1 MKNVKDVHVH
11 RYDEHAWTMVNESIA
26 AETLV
31 HLRVNGKAVS
41 SLLAS
46 PEHLDDLVIGHLAT
60 EYGLEH
66 YDQDKVSQSRD
77 ADELVAD
84 LHTLRDPQIE
94 ARTSI
99 VTSSC
104 GACDQRNLS
113 SLIQQIPSVDS
124 PKEQTNLD
132 VVIQA
137 LYEMRSHQKDFSQT
151 GGMHA
156 AGLLVGDG
164 TSICVR
170 EDIGRHNAVDKV
182 YGYWSRTANKTPL
195 ALLLSGRC
203 GWDIVAKAASMGTPI
218 IASFGAASSLAVDA
232 ARWANMTLVSFV
244 RDGKA
249 VVIGPVDGRFERKH

>member
-11 RYDEHAWTMVNESIA
+11 RYDEQALTMVNESIA

-31 HLRVNGKAVS
+31 HLRVNGKPIS

-46 PEHLDDLVIGHLAT
+46 PEHLDDLIIGHLAT

-66 YDQDKVSQSRD
+66 QSQDKVSQSKE
-77 ADELVAD
+77 AEELVAD
-84 LHTLRDPQIE
+84 LQTQRDPQID

-104 GACDQRNLS
+104 GACDQSNLS
-113 SLIQQIPSVDS
+113 SLIQQMPSVDS
-124 PKEQTNLD
+124 PEKLTNLD
-132 VVIQA
+132 DVIQA
-137 LYEMRSHQKDFSQT
+137 LYKMRSHQKGFSQT

-156 AGLLVGDG
+156 AGLLVDDG
-164 TSICVR
+164 LLRVR

-182 YGYWSRTANKTPL
+182 YGHWSRTANKTPL

-203 GWDIVAKAASMGTPI
+203 GWDIVSKAAFANIPVIVSV
-218 IASFGAASSLAVDA
+218 GAVSSLA
-232 ARWANMTLVSFV
+232 ARTAREAELTLISFV
-244 RDGKA
+244 RDGKS
-249 VVIGPVDGRFERKH
+249 IIISPFQGRFDTKD